1 LDAGHR
7 GAQVDWILQTA
18 GEDFGAGGRERV
30 ASSVGSMDEGADGE
44 SFFQQAF
51 CRGGPG
57 LARRGRHED
66 LWFLHRREGGEE
78 SGASCSTWYK
88 MDEALAL
95 TRLQGSFIDRYNFM
109 SGKKRFDIDRAIDRA
124 TRLFWAKG
132 YSNTSVRDLL
142 AVMEIGE
149 GSFYNSVESKANLYL
164 LCLKHY
170 HGTVTARRVR
180 AFLSEPT
187 AKGAVRRFFKEVLDD
202 LDDPKIPNVCLMAG
216 SLANDVLDTGV
227 LRKYV
232 LAEMRTLQG
241 VLTQRLE
248 AARESGEL
256 TGKFQPDVA
265 ARVIVTYLQG
275 FFRVVRVLQSRTEM
289 EQQIDALLIGL
300 GL

>member
-1 LDAGHR
+1 
-7 GAQVDWILQTA
+7 
-18 GEDFGAGGRERV
+18 
-30 ASSVGSMDEGADGE
+30 
-44 SFFQQAF
+44 
-51 CRGGPG
+51 
-57 LARRGRHED
+57 
-66 LWFLHRREGGEE
+66 
-78 SGASCSTWYK
+78 
-88 MDEALAL
+88 
-95 TRLQGSFIDRYNFM
+95 M